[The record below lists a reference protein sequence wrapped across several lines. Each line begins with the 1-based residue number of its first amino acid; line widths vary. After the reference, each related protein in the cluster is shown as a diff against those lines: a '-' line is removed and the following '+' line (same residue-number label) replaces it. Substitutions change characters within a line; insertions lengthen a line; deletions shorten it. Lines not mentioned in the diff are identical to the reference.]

1 MKYSFGVLRLLMASL
16 TTVAVAAPPVG
27 PPSFD
32 NEQLHYNI
40 NWPSGL
46 SLGEGALTASSSKPA
61 PDAPQRL
68 HLQFDIDAGVPGFSV
83 TDRYRSEAAGE
94 FCSSEFARTTT
105 HGRNKRD
112 EKITFDSHNGNVT
125 RQTAGGGRS
134 ELQGTPCSR
143 DALTFLYYVRREL
156 SEGRMPTPQTMFLGA
171 PYDVR
176 LEFHGTESIRIGD
189 KPVEADRFAA
199 SVKGPASSIS
209 FDIFFLKD
217 RARTP
222 ALVRVPL
229 AMGTTFS
236 MELVK

>member
-1 MKYSFGVLRLLMASL
+1 MKYPFGILHWLVASL
-16 TTVAVAAPPVG
+16 MTLAVAAPPVG

-32 NEQLHYNI
+32 NELLRYNI
-40 NWPSGL
+40 TWPSGL
-46 SLGEGALTASSSKPA
+46 SLGEAALSASSSKPA

-68 HLQFDIDAGVPGFSV
+68 HLQFDVDAGIPGFSV

-94 FCSSEFARTTT
+94 FCSTEFARTTI
-105 HGRNKRD
+105 HGKKKTD
-112 EKITFDSHNGNVT
+112 EKTTFDPHNGTAT
-125 RQTAGGGRS
+125 RETVGGGRS
-134 ELQGTPCSR
+134 ELKAAACSR

-156 SEGRMPTPQTMFLGA
+156 SEGRMPAPQTIFLGA

-199 SVKGPASSIS
+199 SVKGPASSIA
-209 FDIFFLKD
+209 FDIYFLKD

-222 ALVRVPL
+222 ALVRVLL

>member
-1 MKYSFGVLRLLMASL
+1 YPFGVLRLLMASL
-16 TTVAVAAPPVG
+16 TIVAVAAPPVG

-46 SLGEGALTASSSKPA
+46 SLGEAALSASSSKPA

-112 EKITFDSHNGNVT
+112 EKKTFDSDNGNVT
-125 RQTAGGGRS
+125 R
-134 ELQGTPCSR
+134 
-143 DALTFLYYVRREL
+143 
-156 SEGRMPTPQTMFLGA
+156 
-171 PYDVR
+171 
-176 LEFHGTESIRIGD
+176 
-189 KPVEADRFAA
+189 
-199 SVKGPASSIS
+199 
-209 FDIFFLKD
+209 
-217 RARTP
+217 
-222 ALVRVPL
+222 
-229 AMGTTFS
+229 
-236 MELVK
+236 